1 MFKSKIN
8 TKELAMREIIKRAT
22 PHVYMPSYIGCGH
35 FIIKREHAG
44 AIETII
50 EEFDDT
56 GQRNYEDER
65 AKKVIP
71 KEIGAEFVPVK
82 TGFYNYAYVTDGKK
96 PFNANYWWLLCE
108 VMGFTIHGDDPT
120 KSHALVK
127 NGEIVG
133 SCMFMKAD
141 ILDYKEAA

>member
-1 MFKSKIN
+1 MFKSKIDI
-8 TKELAMREIIKRAT
+8 KELAMREIIKNAT

-44 AIETII
+44 VIEKTI
-50 EEFDDT
+50 EEFDDN
-56 GQRNYEDER
+56 GQRNYEDAD
-65 AKKVIP
+65 AKKVMP
-71 KEIGAEFVPVK
+71 KEIGSEFVPTK

-108 VMGFTIHGDDPT
+108 VMGFTIHGDDPV

-127 NGEIVG
+127 DGEIVG
-133 SCMFMKAD
+133 SCMFMKD
-141 ILDYKEAA
+141 NILEKEAA